1 MALERMLQWTGCDLH
16 TSTGGRRGT
25 SGHAISATICDGKGG
40 TKYTRSNAL
49 RFSPP
54 FIRMTQS
61 EVQLLALLC
70 LAAAIIAAGLAPLG
84 YLRTAATVNGAL
96 SLLFVSLEAPSLIAW
111 GLSPD
116 SYVQQYGRAA
126 LNELNFNFVG
136 LALSLVALVASGLAL
151 WWKPVLFSV
160 GWLANVPTVTML
172 LYFAFWFHIF

>member
-1 MALERMLQWTGCDLH
+1 
-16 TSTGGRRGT
+16 
-25 SGHAISATICDGKGG
+25 
-40 TKYTRSNAL
+40 
-49 RFSPP
+49 
-54 FIRMTQS
+54 MTQS

-70 LAAAIIAAGLAPLG
+70 LAGAIVAAGLALLG
-84 YLRTAATVNGAL
+84 YPRTAATVNGAL

>member
-16 TSTGGRRGT
+16 TRTGGRRGM
-25 SGHAISATICDGKGG
+25 SGHAIAAAICDSKGG
-40 TKYTRSNAL
+40 TKYTPSNASDCDDV
-49 RFSPP
+49 SPP

-70 LAAAIIAAGLAPLG
+70 LAAAIIAAGLALLG

-172 LYFAFWFHIF
+172 LYF